1 MIASNAWP
9 PDRIGHFSKS
19 KTFFCSFPF
28 RMANIRLFS
37 FNTKSLRFFFQFLL
51 F

>member
-9 PDRIGHFSKS
+9 PDGTGHFSKS
-19 KTFFCSFPF
+19 KMFFCSFPF

-37 FNTKSLRFFFQFLL
+37 FSTKSLRLFFQFLL